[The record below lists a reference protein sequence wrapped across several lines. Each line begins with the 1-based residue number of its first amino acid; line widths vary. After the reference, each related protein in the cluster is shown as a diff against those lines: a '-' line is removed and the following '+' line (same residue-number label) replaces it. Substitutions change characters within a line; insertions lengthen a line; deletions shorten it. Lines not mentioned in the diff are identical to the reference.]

1 MEEATDISLIVIGV
15 FILLLAECAL
25 IALVVRDEAEA
36 TPKPQELPLIPMS
49 AQQREAGDC
58 NSTTT
63 NPPASAQDEAVAH
76 NTSGSTLGCPQKKPP
91 TVLPMYM
98 DGSDGCQ

>member
-1 MEEATDISLIVIGV
+1 MEEAMDISLIVIGV

-49 AQQREAGDC
+49 AQQ
-58 NSTTT
+58 
-63 NPPASAQDEAVAH
+63 
-76 NTSGSTLGCPQKKPP
+76 
-91 TVLPMYM
+91 
-98 DGSDGCQ
+98 